1 MPIKKK
7 TEPDKPVKRRRPKAS
22 IDVMIKREQAKL
34 KRLQQK
40 QKLREMRVQV
50 QTMKEE
56 LEDGS

>member
-1 MPIKKK
+1 MPARKKE
-7 TEPDKPVKRRRPKAS
+7 EPVKVVKRRRPKAS

-40 QKLREMRVQV
+40 QKLRELKAEVQS
-50 QTMKEE
+50 MKEE